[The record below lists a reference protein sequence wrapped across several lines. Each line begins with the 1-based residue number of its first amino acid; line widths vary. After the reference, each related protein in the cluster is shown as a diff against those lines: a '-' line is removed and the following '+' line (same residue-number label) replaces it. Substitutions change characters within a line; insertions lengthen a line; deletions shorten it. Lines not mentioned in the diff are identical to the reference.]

1 MGQRGSEDERIIR
14 DQEHED
20 GARTRTPKSVPAM
33 RYKAFISYSHG
44 ADYGFAS
51 ALEGALQR
59 FAPPPRGE
67 SSLRL
72 FRDASN
78 LSATPELWPTIQ
90 QALDESE
97 FLLLIASESAARSK
111 WVADELR
118 YWRTHHEA
126 ARLLIALVSGVIEW
140 DGQRGDFDLSRST
153 ALPPSIAGAFSAEP
167 LYIDFR
173 GIPPQHYDLN
183 HPTFCDRL
191 ASIASTLR
199 DVSKDDLFG
208 FHVSRRIAAEAERL
222 STEAELALRDGFPE
236 RSLLLSST
244 ALKLTDDRGEPRVAA
259 AESALRAGLSRLGG
273 RPIGS
278 VATHESALLAAF
290 DNESRWL
297 ATIGLDGRVTVRDLR
312 ATDPNAAPVVLEHG
326 DRIVHVA
333 FSGDGRWL
341 VTHAAQPEADA
352 RSGITIRCWDSG
364 AAFSQWHDVG
374 VGSGSLF
381 TCAALSVERTHLVT
395 GSADGSICI
404 WNLDE
409 PTTGAPAR
417 TVTTTDPIRE
427 VKFAASEGLLEADVS
442 GGTSETWRLDG
453 EGAQKLDAPPD
464 PDEKRLFSDN
474 VSPDGKWA
482 VSRGDE
488 WFLVSLGGEKPVSVP
503 LPAYGGN
510 LWKYAFSGDSLWLVT
525 ATGPLR
531 YEELAQAIGPEY
543 TVRLLDLQ
551 RGKWWELVGHEGIV
565 CDVGFTRDGNRV
577 ISASIDRTIR
587 LWDLSKLRRFQ
598 QLRIQAGLTGDTSR
612 VPGGPGGFDVHEEH
626 VAHQEFRQPV
636 VVFGGDDGLFHIITS
651 PDGKW
656 LISSGTGHGAT
667 ARLWRAGETLQPA
680 SPILLPKLAVANH
693 LAWISASQKW
703 FFYAVLARAA
713 GVDEEFSA
721 NRQWLLLRS
730 SDTLMLFDVANDG
743 SAGSLEIPLDAAHL
757 SPDGRWLAMLAN
769 GITILR
775 DFTRPDLNVAAKVQS
790 DLGPVRKVHFS
801 PCGRWLITIEGDE
814 SVCVCDLRQSDITTV
829 ASVLRISGG
838 EAPNVAFNPTGS
850 LLFAG
855 GDHGFATVWQ
865 LDDAGHADVLM
876 VIDGHK
882 NEPGGVRGLF
892 SADARWLVTSDL
904 GRMQVWNLAT
914 RERAW
919 TRVED
924 AMKTGFNISFTP
936 DGRWLFAGQ
945 WARLLLFDL
954 QAASPEANP
963 LTVREYPPGRI
974 IFAVRGDGRW
984 LVTADTPVNKPRGS
998 VKAPAVRVH
1007 DLGAPDPSKS
1017 GVELPALKTGAHGV
1031 EISWDG
1037 RWIATT
1043 SEDGVRLW
1051 PLGVP
1056 SLLELAAQT
1065 VSRELT
1071 DEERRRYLVD

>member
-1 MGQRGSEDERIIR
+1 LHSQG
-14 DQEHED
+14 
-20 GARTRTPKSVPAM
+20 
-33 RYKAFISYSHG
+33 YKAFISYSHR
-44 ADYGFAS
+44 DDSGFAS

-67 SSLRL
+67 SGLRL

-111 WVADELR
+111 WVADEIR
-118 YWRTHHEA
+118 YWRANHET
-126 ARLLIALVSGVIEW
+126 ARLLIALISGVIEW
-140 DGQRGDFDLSRST
+140 DGQRSDFDLSRST
-153 ALPPSIAGAFSAEP
+153 ALPPSIAGAFAVEP

-173 GIPPQHYDLN
+173 GIPLQHYDLN
-183 HPTFCDRL
+183 HPTFCDRI

-199 DVSKDDLFG
+199 GVSKDNLFG

-222 STEAELALRDGFPE
+222 STEAELALRNGFPE
-236 RSLLLSST
+236 RSLLLSSA
-244 ALKLTDDRGEPRVAA
+244 ALKLTDDRGEPRAPA

-273 RPIGS
+273 RPIGP
-278 VATHESALLAAF
+278 VAIHERALLAAF

-297 ATIGLDGRVTVRDLR
+297 ATIGPDGCVTVRDLS
-312 ATDPNAAPVVLEHG
+312 ATDLNAAPVVLEHG
-326 DRIVHVA
+326 DKIVSVA

-341 VTHAAQPEADA
+341 VTHAAQTEADA
-352 RSGITIRCWDSG
+352 RSGIAIRCWDSS
-364 AAFSQWHDVG
+364 AAFSEWRDVG
-374 VGSGSLF
+374 IGSGSLF
-381 TCAALSVERTHLVT
+381 TCAALSVEGTHLVT
-395 GSADGSICI
+395 GSADGSIRI

-409 PTTGAPAR
+409 PPTGAPAR
-417 TVTTTDPIRE
+417 AVATTDPIRE
-427 VKFAASEGLLEADVS
+427 VKFAASVGLLRADVS
-442 GGTSETWRLDG
+442 GGASETWRLDDQ
-453 EGAQKLDAPPD
+453 GAQKLDAPPD
-464 PDEKRLFSDN
+464 ADGKRLFSDN
-474 VSPDGKWA
+474 ISPDGKWA
-482 VSRGDE
+482 VSTGDE

-531 YEELAQAIGPEY
+531 YEELAEVIEPEY

-551 RGKWWELVGHEGIV
+551 RGKWWELVGHEDIV

-587 LWDLSKLRRFQ
+587 LWDLSKLRLFQ
-598 QLRIQAGLTGDTSR
+598 QLRIQAGLAGDTSWA
-612 VPGGPGGFDVHEEH
+612 PGGPGGFDVHEEH

-656 LISSGTGHGAT
+656 LISSGAGRGAA

-680 SPILLPKLAVANH
+680 SPILLPKLAVADH
-693 LAWISASQKW
+693 LAWISESQKW
-703 FFYAVLARAA
+703 FFYAALARAA
-713 GVDEEFSA
+713 GADAEFSA

-730 SDTLMLFDVANDG
+730 PDTLMLFDVANDG
-743 SAGSLEIPLDAAHL
+743 FAGSIEVPLDAAHL

-769 GITILR
+769 GITILQ
-775 DFTRPDLNVAAKVQS
+775 DITRPDLNVGAKIRS
-790 DLGPVRKVHFS
+790 DLGPVRKVLFS
-801 PCGRWLITIEGDE
+801 PCGRWLITLEGAE
-814 SVCVCDLRQSDITTV
+814 SVCVRDLRQSDITTV

-838 EAPNVAFNPTGS
+838 EAPNIVFNPTGS

-855 GDHGFATVWQ
+855 GEHGFATVWQ
-865 LDDAGHADVLM
+865 FDDAGHADVLM

-882 NEPGGVRGLF
+882 DEPGGVKGRF
-892 SADARWLVTSDL
+892 SADGCWLVTSDL

-936 DGRWLFAGQ
+936 DCRWMIAGQ

-954 QAASPEANP
+954 EAASPEANP
-963 LTVREYPPGRI
+963 LTVREYPLGRI
-974 IFAVRGDGRW
+974 IFAVSGDGRW
-984 LVTADTPVNKPRGS
+984 LVTADTPVNRPRGS
-998 VKAPAVRVH
+998 VTAPAVRVY
-1007 DLGAPDPSKS
+1007 DLWAPNPSMS
-1017 GVELPALKTGAHGV
+1017 GVELPALKTGARGV
-1031 EISWDG
+1031 EISWDS

-1043 SEDGVRLW
+1043 SEDGIRLW

-1056 SLLELAAQT
+1056 SLLEVAAQT
-1065 VSRELT
+1065 VSRKLT
-1071 DEERRRYLVD
+1071 DEERTRYLVD